1 MVSGIEGRELT
12 AENSNFLPKP
22 QKAWATRRC
31 LWGSRGRH
39 PPVANRCLAGSPGS
53 ACAHTVQNGTVLR
66 LVFAVLY
73 QNEEERP
80 DGKTVVLCALSYVR
94 CCSWGALFAAFRR
107 PAHRTTPRPEAFR
120 GRNDRDEKEFPWSW
134 ATISPLPPNNP
145 TFAVG
150 SFVAKSNLEVFR
162 FPIEATAFQRLFRMR
177 R

>member
-1 MVSGIEGRELT
+1 MGHSEVSLGIEGPPPARCQQLSGRLARFRLCAYRSEWNSFT
-12 AENSNFLPKP
+12 A
-22 QKAWATRRC
+22 
-31 LWGSRGRH
+31 G
-39 PPVANRCLAGSPGS
+39 
-53 ACAHTVQNGTVLR
+53 
-66 LVFAVLY
+66 FAVLY

-80 DGKTVVLCALSYVR
+80 DGKTVVLCALSYLR

-120 GRNDRDEKEFPWSW
+120 GRSDRDEKEFPWSW

-162 FPIEATAFQRLFRMR
+162 FPIEATAFQRLF
-177 R
+177 